1 MSLPAL
7 IYDRTLADI
16 RKAKNHA
23 APAPAKAFWN
33 AADLNRVQD
42 WTAYLVRALAA
53 QGYHVTGYVS
63 PGRTWRMTDI
73 PTRAQIDRLRA
84 NVDALRA
91 AFFQVPSWREIL
103 YRNTVDFEQANALEW
118 DLQQVKDWLE
128 SMIKAFEL
136 RQAGTIFMIAGGI
149 LHEG

>member
-1 MSLPAL
+1 
-7 IYDRTLADI
+7 
-16 RKAKNHA
+16 
-23 APAPAKAFWN
+23 
-33 AADLNRVQD
+33 
-42 WTAYLVRALAA
+42 
-53 QGYHVTGYVS
+53 
-63 PGRTWRMTDI
+63 MTDI